1 VLGGTRDP
9 PAAAAQVP
17 LLANMRPHGKYHMSD
32 LDSIGGVPVVMKARL
47 TMHACVRARAR
58 TSRLMGN
65 AQRELSDGGEGW
77 PATALS
83 WVATS
88 CITLQPVGAQELLD
102 GGFLHGEAM
111 TVTGKTVA
119 ENLAGVKAL
128 SHPDLQAL
136 PCCLQAA
143 L

>member
-1 VLGGTRDP
+1 MRALE
-9 PAAAAQVP
+9 AAGQWAMRSASFPTAA
-17 LLANMRPHGKYHMSD
+17 R
-32 LDSIGGVPVVMKARL
+32 R
-47 TMHACVRARAR
+47 
-58 TSRLMGN
+58 
-65 AQRELSDGGEGW
+65 W